1 MRISTNQFY
10 QSGINAVG
18 KQQTQ
23 LLQVYQQISSGRR
36 MVTPA
41 DDPLAAAQAIN
52 IAQSK
57 SLNERLAENRTVA
70 RQNLGLEEN
79 TLNAAT
85 NLMVDIKTRLT
96 EAANGTLSDAD
107 RETLASVFSNLKEN
121 MLALAN
127 ATDGSGQYL
136 FSGHQG
142 TRAPFNVNGN
152 GDVQWQ
158 GDQGKRL
165 IQIDQTRQVSTAD
178 DGKTV
183 FMTASPGDRTYITAA
198 SASNLGSAI
207 LSDPVVTDPNGAHV
221 GMDFVIEFSGTP
233 AQHTITVLDKAGAV
247 VDGPFGPTAYDASA
261 SKLALP
267 GGMEVQ
273 LQGDP
278 ADGDR
283 FELKSVQ
290 GEDLNIFE
298 TLDKLA
304 AALATPTAG
313 DPAAAAKLRNVVNE
327 SAARLNANYN
337 AMLTV
342 RSSLGSRMSEIEMLD
357 ASGEQR
363 GLGYSNELSRL
374 QDLDLY
380 TSTMNLEMRRSGL
393 EAASL
398 AFKKIQS
405 LSMFLINR

>member
-10 QSGINAVG
+10 QSGINAIG

-52 IAQSK
+52 VSQSK
-57 SLNERLAENRTVA
+57 SLNERLADNRVVA
-70 RQNLGLEEN
+70 SQNLALEEN
-79 TLNAAT
+79 TLNAVT
-85 NLMVDIKTRLT
+85 DLMVEIKTRLT
-96 EAANGTLSDAD
+96 EAGNGTMSDAD

-127 ATDGSGQYL
+127 ATDGNEQYL
-136 FSGHQG
+136 FSGYQG
-142 TRAPFNVNGN
+142 TRVPFNASSSGQ
-152 GDVQWQ
+152 VQWQ

-165 IQIDQTRQVSTAD
+165 VQIDQTRQVSTAD
-178 DGKTV
+178 DGKTL
-183 FMTASPGDRTYITAA
+183 FMTASPGDRTYITSAA
-198 SASNLGSAI
+198 SANRGAAHI
-207 LSDPVVTDPNGAHV
+207 ADAVITDPNGANV
-221 GMDFVIEFSGTP
+221 GMDFVIEFAGEP
-233 AQHTITVLDKAGAV
+233 AQHTITVFNKAGEL
-247 VDGPFGPTAYDASA
+247 VDGPFGPTTYDAGA
-261 SKLALP
+261 KRLTLP

-273 LQGDP
+273 LAGDP

-283 FELKSVQ
+283 FEVRSVQ
-290 GEDLNIFE
+290 GEDVNIFD

-304 AALATPTAG
+304 AALATPTSG
-313 DPAAAAKLRNVVNE
+313 DPVAAANLRNVMSE
-327 SAARLNANYN
+327 SSARINANYN
-337 AMLTV
+337 AVLTV
-342 RSSLGSRMSEIEMLD
+342 RSSLGARLSEIEMLD

-363 GLGYSNELSRL
+363 GLGYASELSRL